1 MGGEEE
7 EDGVFLM
14 VVDLR
19 TGLEAEDRAMRRAL
33 WGGAPEQL
41 VAKVLEKRWMERYCG
56 RVVVLSSN
64 CESERWI

>member
-33 WGGAPEQL
+33 WGWSGELGGWSARTVGGEGAREA
-41 VAKVLEKRWMERYCG
+41 VDGAVLWSCCCAFE
-56 RVVVLSSN
+56 
-64 CESERWI
+64 